1 MKLNYS
7 ESYNMMFTE
16 CFDDTPIGDVMG
28 LLMTEGLVDNE
39 SDARMMIKSM
49 SREWFECLYVEAKE
63 NNVKKLKARGPRK
76 GELWAGGGQGGGA
89 GGGGK
94 KKAGG
99 NSFGMAQGGEG
110 QNFAGKGRFA
120 NNNRYG
126 GPGGDKR
133 HKNNP
138 SADDRRAKIQK
149 DQAAKD
155 RNASRGITPE
165 ERRERARQNKE
176 RKAKE
181 NIDSLLKDIRGK

>member
-1 MKLNYS
+1 MKLTLN
-7 ESYNMMFTE
+7 ESYQLAYTTS
-16 CFDDTPIGDVMG
+16 FDGSEIGDVLGM
-28 LLMTEGLVDNE
+28 LMVEGLVDNE
-39 SDARMMIKSM
+39 SNARAMIQSM
-49 SREWFECLYVEAKE
+49 SREWYDLLVTEAEEYK
-63 NNVKKLKARGPRK
+63 VKKLKGRGPRK

-94 KKAGG
+94 KKAGVS
-99 NSFGMAQGGEG
+99 SFGMGQGGEG

-149 DQAAKD
+149 DQAARD
-155 RNASRGITPE
+155 RNASRGISPE
-165 ERRERARQNKE
+165 ERR
-176 RKAKE
+176 
-181 NIDSLLKDIRGK
+181 GKSSCKQGEKGQRE